1 MENSSLT
8 TLKIKVR
15 AFQNMEKAIGQNKLK
30 LNSAQRNNRKEIM
43 RKIFGINQIS
53 ENIVNFDYQEIQI
66 LLNKF
71 FEKLNIPQKL
81 DKIEIQPLPKDMFIK
96 VFENKL
102 ILEEEFIK
110 NTANPEMVRIIIFHE
125 LYHKFGQ
132 NMEPNMKEVKHLT
145 DHFGFNS
152 IV

>member
-8 TLKIKVR
+8 TLKNKFR

-81 DKIEIQPLPKDMFIK
+81 DKI
-96 VFENKL
+96 
-102 ILEEEFIK
+102 
-110 NTANPEMVRIIIFHE
+110 
-125 LYHKFGQ
+125 
-132 NMEPNMKEVKHLT
+132 
-145 DHFGFNS
+145 
-152 IV
+152 